1 MNTLPTQISV
11 SLHIQGCTF
20 TLKKIVNSSCFKA
33 SMAVNYPQKKRKEKW
48 EKKEKM
54 SCHLT
59 PWRNIVILL

>member
-33 SMAVNYPQKKRKEKW
+33 SMAVNYPQKKERKNGKR
-48 EKKEKM
+48 KKK
-54 SCHLT
+54 
-59 PWRNIVILL
+59 